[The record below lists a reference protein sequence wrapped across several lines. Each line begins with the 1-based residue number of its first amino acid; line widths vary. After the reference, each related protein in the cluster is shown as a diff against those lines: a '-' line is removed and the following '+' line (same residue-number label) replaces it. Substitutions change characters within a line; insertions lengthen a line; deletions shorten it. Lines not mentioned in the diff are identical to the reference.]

1 MQCEEQHY
9 SFSHMGFAVI
19 ANERAFL
26 KVPISISPIQK
37 QIDQAHSLCSRLRKT
52 AKRLG
57 DSTIGGLQLNSLSY
71 SCDQRYQIL
80 NSHYE
85 TSSYFYSR
93 DHTYDA
99 NVVFKRL
106 KQRAIPIDYI
116 IPDFTLAHP
125 RYSQSPNSIPFS
137 KIFDK
142 KSFASPDDTPPKP
155 EPEEEPDEEGSG
167 ENLEAPA
174 EAEAEAKEEEE
185 IDEEAAADEAY
196 ETHPSWSDLFK
207 TNTNGTITLK
217 PDEDDFENPFEL
229 IDEVHP
235 GSLLKRDIPS
245 YYHDILNHEKSKR
258 QVFASILAAIGV
270 SVGFNSLFGG
280 ARASQISGLNADVH
294 ELASKQNII
303 IAQLEHDAEAI
314 IVNRAMTEGLRN
326 LTIKTARFVQS
337 EHFVTHGILLYT
349 LINSEFDRI
358 EDALQTHIGI
368 IESAQNHHF
377 HPSILTYDG
386 SVSAFNQVKSDAA
399 KRNLVPVIQTPQQLS
414 QMHTSFS
421 YTKTG
426 ITLLVEIPLIS
437 KGSTFVLHQ
446 YHPMPI
452 SLNENAYVQLLS
464 NVPIVGL
471 GEPDLNGKP
480 LFIELT
486 HSDLSQ
492 CNHFS
497 DKVYLCTQQRQVKR
511 PDYPSCVY
519 SLFHNDHRSAEHTCL
534 MNLKAHSHD
543 HALAVGKNEF
553 LYFSNESQT
562 YYIVC
567 QNNTQSSHQKLKGMS
582 KVIVPSGCRLE
593 SSQFILY
600 PQSDFEIPVQHEVHS
615 WSNPTL
621 SLIAKDAN
629 VNTLDKAIKALDD
642 VKGAPPLDPASY
654 SRFKEL
660 NRPFYHQYPVSFTSM
675 IVASIAFLLITF
687 LITIWVYKNYKANRR
702 ITKRQSA
709 KYRGGKFMSNLEN
722 IAFLENLKAKEDKDN
737 EAKSS

>member
-1 MQCEEQHY
+1 M
-9 SFSHMGFAVI
+9 MV
-19 ANERAFL
+19 R
-26 KVPISISPIQK
+26 
-37 QIDQAHSLCSRLRKT
+37 SLPLT
-52 AKRLG
+52 
-57 DSTIGGLQLNSLSY
+57 
-71 SCDQRYQIL
+71 
-80 NSHYE
+80 
-85 TSSYFYSR
+85 
-93 DHTYDA
+93 
-99 NVVFKRL
+99 
-106 KQRAIPIDYI
+106 
-116 IPDFTLAHP
+116 
-125 RYSQSPNSIPFS
+125 
-137 KIFDK
+137 
-142 KSFASPDDTPPKP
+142 KS
-155 EPEEEPDEEGSG
+155 
-167 ENLEAPA
+167 N
-174 EAEAEAKEEEE
+174 
-185 IDEEAAADEAY
+185 
-196 ETHPSWSDLFK
+196 
-207 TNTNGTITLK
+207 
-217 PDEDDFENPFEL
+217 
-229 IDEVHP
+229 
-235 GSLLKRDIPS
+235 
-245 YYHDILNHEKSKR
+245 
-258 QVFASILAAIGV
+258 
-270 SVGFNSLFGG
+270 
-280 ARASQISGLNADVH
+280 
-294 ELASKQNII
+294 
-303 IAQLEHDAEAI
+303 
-314 IVNRAMTEGLRN
+314 
-326 LTIKTARFVQS
+326 
-337 EHFVTHGILLYT
+337 
-349 LINSEFDRI
+349 
-358 EDALQTHIGI
+358 
-368 IESAQNHHF
+368 
-377 HPSILTYDG
+377 
-386 SVSAFNQVKSDAA
+386 SAFNQVKSDAA

-600 PQSDFEIPVQHEVHS
+600 PQSDFEIPVKHEVHS